1 MPIRSAAE
9 PIERPLRTSV
19 LANSST
25 GWSLIR
31 KTSLSSDRSDGV
43 RSSSRHKHR
52 STTASHAPFGTTKR
66 SRSNARRLRIDHD
79 LRHDRLS
86 ERSYLFTMSDISQ
99 LSRARAQPLGRRTD
113 AELFST
119 DEPRFRRAPFRRA
132 SFRIGS
138 KSSTNELRFDCF
150 EEDLLREDDRA
161 RSRLVEP
168 DGIEPTTS
176 CLQSRRSPN

>member
-9 PIERPLRTSV
+9 PLERSLRTSV
-19 LANSST
+19 LANSSI

-99 LSRARAQPLGRRTD
+99 LSRARTRLPKLTHGRGIVFD
-113 AELFST
+113 G
-119 DEPRFRRAPFRRA
+119 RA
-132 SFRIGS
+132 SIS
-138 KSSTNELRFDCF
+138 KSAISKSAISKSVVELDDELRFDRFEEDCF
-150 EEDLLREDDRA
+150 EEDCFEEDHRA
-161 RSRLVEP
+161 RPRLVEP
-168 DGIEPTTS
+168 DGSEP
-176 CLQSRRSPN
+176 